1 MTASGPMPCRLSA
14 ISRRRTLTP
23 AQQAPHRAAVVIA
36 GAIFVHTV
44 TFASPRALGGV
55 LAPSQSRPIRVLI
68 ADDHEIVRVGITRLL
83 ESSDRIEVVGVACDG
98 EEAVDRCADCDPDV
112 VLMDLQMP
120 VMDGIEATRA
130 ISRGDDGPSVVV
142 LTSFSDQRRITDALD
157 SGAAGYLL
165 KDSEP
170 EELLAGIEAAAQGAS
185 PLAPRVAAT
194 LVEERRAGGTP
205 EAISDREREVLA
217 LLGAGVANKQIA
229 FRLGISPKTVKSH
242 LSHIFRQIG
251 VNDRLQAALWARR
264 HGLVDDAD
272 VRRIGS

>member
-23 AQQAPHRAAVVIA
+23 AQRAPRRTAVVIA
-36 GAIFVHTV
+36 GAIFVDTV
-44 TFASPRALGGV
+44 TFVSPRALGGV

-98 EEAVDRCADCDPDV
+98 EEAVDRCADCEPDV

-142 LTSFSDQRRITDALD
+142 LTSFSDRRRITDALD

-170 EELLAGIEAAAQGAS
+170 EELLAGIEAAAQGGS

-205 EAISDREREVLA
+205 ESISEREREVLA

-251 VNDRLQAALWARR
+251 VSDRLQAALWARR